1 MELILKNDLPHQV
14 KAYTAIANVL
24 SNDLI
29 QKNSLYY
36 QNPTLLLDRQ
46 ALMTNLALVQK
57 DNNIPAEYKAFNE
70 IGSYLNLDI
79 KMETGTGKTYVYTH
93 IIYELHKRYGV
104 NKFVVAVPTL
114 PIKAGAKQFM
124 GDPYVQR
131 HFKETR
137 GYNANIELCELK
149 AMTVKKGKRYF
160 PSVVRNFVEGSNQ
173 NTNKIYV
180 LLVNMSLLTS
190 GKLLSR
196 DDYDFGVQGFY
207 RPFNAIRVTKP
218 FVIID
223 EPHRFQREQQAYKK
237 IEEELAP
244 QCIIRLGAT
253 FPQITTGRG
262 KNRVTQTDYL
272 NLLYDLNACQAFS
285 QNLIK
290 GVAKEHFEPLSSAN
304 EKVKIIAID
313 GKNSVSVKHISGTA
327 ASRSFRLEK
336 GDSFSVVSEELSGL
350 TIFGIGTGF
359 IQLSNGQEKKTG
371 EEFTVDIFSA
381 SYQEQMLRLALQ
393 RHFETERK
401 NFDRNIKIKTLALF
415 FIDYIDSY
423 RGGWLKEMFERLLG
437 ERLDNELKNP
447 DNSDEYNVFLQASLA
462 DLSACHAG
470 YFAQD
475 NADTDEA
482 IAEEVN
488 DILHNK
494 KKLLAFKDVDGN
506 FNTRRFLFSK
516 WTLKEGWDNPNIFTI
531 VKLRS
536 SGSDNSKIQEV
547 GRGLR
552 LPVDEYGN
560 RIGNEE
566 FMLNYI
572 VDFTE
577 AEFANQL
584 VAEINGSLPQATPG
598 ILSHKDLARVAL
610 QKNMDEM
617 ELMMA
622 LYSKKYIVDTKLT
635 LNQTLLDDFYTEYP
649 EFNVMGISGG
659 KVIDKNKKVSNT
671 VKVRAAKF
679 EEIKELWS
687 AINKKYI
694 LFFHREVDEMIR
706 KDLPELLKEGVFSHQ
721 ELTSIRQEVQAG
733 DNQMGVVSDVGVT
746 YLIKG
751 RKLPYETF

>member
-1 MELILKNDLPHQV
+1 MELILQTGLEHQEKPV
-14 KAYTAIANVL
+14 NAIAQVFENTPIEQPSQYFENPVFDFSYPENYQTAIRK
-24 SNDLI
+24 I
-29 QKNSLYY
+29 Q
-36 QNPTLLLDRQ
+36 
-46 ALMTNLALVQK
+46 AETNLHHSLRK
-57 DNNIPAEYKAFNE
+57 TTHAEN
-70 IGSYLNLDI
+70 GCLNLDI

-149 AMTVKKGKRYF
+149 AMTIKKGKRYF

-207 RPFNAIRVTKP
+207 RPFNAIRATKS

-223 EPHRFQREQQAYKK
+223 EPHRFQRDQQAYKK
-237 IEEELAP
+237 IVEELAP

-262 KNRVTQTDYL
+262 KNRITQTDYL

-304 EKVKIIAID
+304 EKVKITAIE
-313 GKNSVSVKHISGTA
+313 GKNSVSVKHISATA

-350 TIFGIGTGF
+350 TILGIGTGF

-371 EEFTVDIFSA
+371 EEFTVDIYSA

-401 NFDRNIKIKTLALF
+401 NFDRSIKIKTLALF

-437 ERLDNELKNP
+437 ERL
-447 DNSDEYNVFLQASLA
+447 
-462 DLSACHAG
+462 
-470 YFAQD
+470 
-475 NADTDEA
+475 
-482 IAEEVN
+482 
-488 DILHNK
+488 
-494 KKLLAFKDVDGN
+494 
-506 FNTRRFLFSK
+506 
-516 WTLKEGWDNPNIFTI
+516 
-531 VKLRS
+531 
-536 SGSDNSKIQEV
+536 
-547 GRGLR
+547 
-552 LPVDEYGN
+552 
-560 RIGNEE
+560 
-566 FMLNYI
+566 
-572 VDFTE
+572 
-577 AEFANQL
+577 
-584 VAEINGSLPQATPG
+584 
-598 ILSHKDLARVAL
+598 
-610 QKNMDEM
+610 
-617 ELMMA
+617 
-622 LYSKKYIVDTKLT
+622 
-635 LNQTLLDDFYTEYP
+635 
-649 EFNVMGISGG
+649 
-659 KVIDKNKKVSNT
+659 
-671 VKVRAAKF
+671 
-679 EEIKELWS
+679 
-687 AINKKYI
+687 
-694 LFFHREVDEMIR
+694 
-706 KDLPELLKEGVFSHQ
+706 
-721 ELTSIRQEVQAG
+721 
-733 DNQMGVVSDVGVT
+733 
-746 YLIKG
+746 
-751 RKLPYETF
+751 

>member
-1 MELILKNDLPHQV
+1 EQPSQYFENPIFDFSYPENYQP
-14 KAYTAIANVL
+14 AICK
-24 SNDLI
+24 I
-29 QKNSLYY
+29 Q
-36 QNPTLLLDRQ
+36 
-46 ALMTNLALVQK
+46 AETNLHHSLRK
-57 DNNIPAEYKAFNE
+57 TTHAEN
-70 IGSYLNLDI
+70 GCLNLDI

-437 ERLDNELKNP
+437 ERLQNELQNP
-447 DNSDEYNVFLQASLA
+447 DNSEEYYAFLQASLA

-470 YFAQD
+470 YFARD

-494 KKLLAFKDVDGN
+494 KKLLAFKDADGN
-506 FNTRRFLFSK
+506 FTTRRFLFSK
-516 WTLKEGWDNPNIFTI
+516 WTLKEGWDNP
-531 VKLRS
+531 
-536 SGSDNSKIQEV
+536 
-547 GRGLR
+547 
-552 LPVDEYGN
+552 
-560 RIGNEE
+560 
-566 FMLNYI
+566 
-572 VDFTE
+572 
-577 AEFANQL
+577 
-584 VAEINGSLPQATPG
+584 
-598 ILSHKDLARVAL
+598 
-610 QKNMDEM
+610 
-617 ELMMA
+617 
-622 LYSKKYIVDTKLT
+622 
-635 LNQTLLDDFYTEYP
+635 
-649 EFNVMGISGG
+649 
-659 KVIDKNKKVSNT
+659 
-671 VKVRAAKF
+671 
-679 EEIKELWS
+679 
-687 AINKKYI
+687 
-694 LFFHREVDEMIR
+694 
-706 KDLPELLKEGVFSHQ
+706 
-721 ELTSIRQEVQAG
+721 
-733 DNQMGVVSDVGVT
+733 
-746 YLIKG
+746 
-751 RKLPYETF
+751 